1 MLKKSK
7 LFMINKNKESLAPKN
22 KVLPGPC
29 TKPIC
34 VTAKISPIKTRK
46 AGYVIKWKELYNA
59 LVP

>member
-1 MLKKSK
+1 
-7 LFMINKNKESLAPKN
+7 MINKNKESLAPKN